1 MIKRHTV
8 ELVDFD
14 SEEDAIE
21 DADLF
26 KLSGQ
31 NRALELQDGEILGGH
46 ISTYYDAFSV
56 GFFLKLE
63 TIQCF
68 EYLKLMA
75 DFGSAS
81 FDCILNNGK
90 LFSFTIDGENY
101 EMMGSHHSSYT
112 DAHKWLDCIY
122 AAIAVRNEEAISI
135 LMQVP
140 NTVFDKAS
148 KKVDPINY
156 ALVDVYKG
164 LFGGITDRSML
175 ELISHAY
182 SVADS
187 DDAGRL
193 DFIMTIFMP
202 QLGII
207 RSILSEESEEE
218 YNELMHDAVLK
229 HKQRWSSGEREYRYA
244 GWVSLPLI
252 ALASIAFDHK
262 GYRLNFE
269 TDYIPRWLV
278 EREFS

>member
-1 MIKRHTV
+1 VEIKSNKRIEENLE
-8 ELVDFD
+8 ELQ
-14 SEEDAIE
+14 SEIPTFGNIAQKKNSGSLLGGVITYAYEAFSQSVALGKNPNIQINFIKLI
-21 DADLF
+21 ADLGAANFNCVLNDGKTFLF
-26 KLSGQ
+26 K
-31 NRALELQDGEILGGH
+31 
-46 ISTYYDAFSV
+46 
-56 GFFLKLE
+56 
-63 TIQCF
+63 
-68 EYLKLMA
+68 
-75 DFGSAS
+75 
-81 FDCILNNGK
+81 
-90 LFSFTIDGENY
+90 IDGKTY
-101 EMMGSHHSSYT
+101 EMMGSYHSSYT

-148 KKVDPINY
+148 KKVDPITY

-164 LFGGITDRSML
+164 LFGGIQDRSML

-182 SVADS
+182 TVADS

-207 RSILSEESEEE
+207 RSILSEGSEEE

-229 HKQRWSSGEREYRYA
+229 HKQRWSSGEREYSYA

-269 TDYIPRWLV
+269 TDYISRWLV

>member
-26 KLSGQ
+26 KLSGP

-56 GFFLKLE
+56 GLFLKLE
-63 TIQCF
+63 TIQGF

-81 FDCILNNGK
+81 FECILNNGK

-140 NTVFDKAS
+140 NTVFDNAAVKD
-148 KKVDPINY
+148 DPITY
-156 ALVDVYKG
+156 ALAGVYKG
-164 LFGGITDRSML
+164 LFGGIQDRSML
-175 ELISHAY
+175 ELISTAY
-182 SVADS
+182 SVADA
-187 DDAGRL
+187 DEVDRL
-193 DFIMTIFMP
+193 EYIMSNMIP

-207 RSILSEESEEE
+207 RTILSSNSEDE
-218 YNELMHDAVLK
+218 YNKLMKEAVLT
-229 HKQRWSSGEREYRYA
+229 HKNYWSQDEYVYE
-244 GWVSLPLI
+244 GWVSLLLI

-278 EREFS
+278 ECEFS

>member
-1 MIKRHTV
+1 MIERHIKKKATKRTD
-8 ELVDFD
+8 LIIT
-14 SEEDAIE
+14 STEDNFPEVNQLAV
-21 DADLF
+21 L
-26 KLSGQ
+26 
-31 NRALELQDGEILGGH
+31 NNDGSFFGGF
-46 ISTYYDAFSV
+46 INSSYESFSQANTTGYEKQRQV
-56 GFFLKLE
+56 NFLKIIAE
-63 TIQCF
+63 
-68 EYLKLMA
+68 
-75 DFGSAS
+75 FGSAN
-81 FDCILNNGK
+81 FNCILNDGK
-90 LFSFTIDGENY
+90 LFSFTIDGKTY
-101 EMMGSHHSSYT
+101 EMTGSHHSSYT

-122 AAIAVRNEEAISI
+122 AAIAVRNDEAINV

-140 NTVFDKAS
+140 NIVFDKAS
-148 KKVDPINY
+148 KKVDPITY

-164 LFGGITDRSML
+164 LFGGIQDRSML

-182 SVADS
+182 TVADS

-207 RSILSEESEEE
+207 RSILSEGSEEE

-262 GYRLNFE
+262 GYCLNFK

>member
-1 MIKRHTV
+1 MNIMREIERQNTEREIGAIDRAEKLKIKGPQRIL
-8 ELVDFD
+8 E
-14 SEEDAIE
+14 IN
-21 DADLF
+21 
-26 KLSGQ
+26 SGS
-31 NRALELQDGEILGGH
+31 ILGTM
-46 ISTYYDAFSV
+46 ISRFFDAFIACE
-56 GFFLKLE
+56 FLRLSSKKK
-63 TIQCF
+63 IN
-68 EYLKLMA
+68 YLVLMSESGA
-75 DFGSAS
+75 GNFN
-81 FDCILNNGK
+81 CILNDGK
-90 LFSFTIDGENY
+90 PFSFTIDGKTY

-122 AAIAVRNEEAISI
+122 AAIAVRNEEAINI
-135 LMQVP
+135 LMQIP

-148 KKVDPINY
+148 KKVDPITY

-182 SVADS
+182 TVADS

-207 RSILSEESEEE
+207 RSILSEGSEEE

-229 HKQRWSSGEREYRYA
+229 HKQRWSSGEREYSYA

-278 EREFS
+278 ECEFS

>member
-21 DADLF
+21 HADLF
-26 KLSGQ
+26 VLSGPS
-31 NRALELQDGEILGGH
+31 RALELQDGEILGGH
-46 ISTYYDAFSV
+46 ISTYYEAFTA
-56 GFFLKLE
+56 GFLLKLE
-63 TIQCF
+63 EKKRF
-68 EYLKLMA
+68 KYLKLMA

-90 LFSFTIDGENY
+90 PFSFTVNGETY
-101 EMMGSHHSSYT
+101 EMVGSPHSAYT
-112 DAHKWLDCIY
+112 DPQKWLSCIY
-122 AAIAVRNEEAISI
+122 AAIAVRNTAAIDTLI
-135 LMQVP
+135 QVP
-140 NTVFDKAS
+140 DEIFDKANI
-148 KKVDPINY
+148 KGDPLAY
-156 ALVDVYKG
+156 ALADVYKN
-164 LFGGITDRSML
+164 LFGAHQDRSL
-175 ELISHAY
+175 VQLISNAY
-182 SVADS
+182 NIEPSE
-187 DDAGRL
+187 RTKKI
-193 DFIMTIFMP
+193 DFNINVNMP

-207 RSILSEESEEE
+207 RTILSPDSENE
-218 YNELMHDAVLK
+218 YNELMKEAVLS
-229 HKQRWSSGEREYRYA
+229 HKKYWSKDEYEYE